1 MRTGLKSLLLLV
13 AMLGICLTPDTNLQA
28 AEQVRS
34 KSAKSVSASRQAST
48 KAVKTRNTTA
58 RRATPAKS
66 QRKAAPAKRTASL
79 EQAAQEPGKLAV
91 QSGSALVVEQGGGEA
106 LFQKNADNIMPIA
119 SITKLMTAMVV
130 LDSTPDLRAEITIT
144 DSDIDYLRGSRSRLP
159 VGTSLTRETALLLA
173 LMSSENRAANA
184 LARHYPGGL
193 PAFVANMNLKAE
205 SLGLTKTRFDD
216 PTGLSSGNVSTAHD
230 LARMVAASC

>member
-119 SITKLMTAMVV
+119 SITSA
-130 LDSTPDLRAEITIT
+130 LR
-144 DSDIDYLRGSRSRLP
+144 RL
-159 VGTSLTRETALLLA
+159 L
-173 LMSSENRAANA
+173 
-184 LARHYPGGL
+184 
-193 PAFVANMNLKAE
+193 VA
-205 SLGLTKTRFDD
+205 
-216 PTGLSSGNVSTAHD
+216 
-230 LARMVAASC
+230 